1 MGKAGDDVC
10 GGDCGREPW
19 NIQVAGVHRL
29 QGRSVWKCDSDG
41 AGVNLDV
48 DDGRTLYHEVACRPG
63 VTDGVLFRCKAGWCG
78 VRVVGNVLDGGFVGF
93 ILGVLVVVVHEQ
105 CK

>member
-41 AGVNLDV
+41 ACVNLDV
-48 DDGRTLYHEVACRPG
+48 DNRRIFYHEVACRPG
-63 VTDGVLFRCKAGWCG
+63 VTDGVLFSCEVGWSG
-78 VRVVGNVLDGGFVGF
+78 VVRVVGTVLDGGFVGV
-93 ILGVLVVVVHEQ
+93 ILGVIVVVVH
-105 CK
+105 